1 MADNRDE
8 FSEKVLA
15 KLKEKNRAI
24 DLTEEEIVESAKSEP
39 RIIAQSEPTPDQN
52 FVAFDAT
59 GAAPT
64 SGGNKDILIIP
75 GFGGTKKPAK
85 KK

>member
-24 DLTEEEIVESAKSEP
+24 DLTEEEIVETAKSEP
-39 RIIAQSEPTPDQN
+39 EIVAQSEKITQ
-52 FVAFDAT
+52 
-59 GAAPT
+59 
-64 SGGNKDILIIP
+64 SGHTEPIQQ
-75 GFGGTKKPAK
+75 F
-85 KK
+85 